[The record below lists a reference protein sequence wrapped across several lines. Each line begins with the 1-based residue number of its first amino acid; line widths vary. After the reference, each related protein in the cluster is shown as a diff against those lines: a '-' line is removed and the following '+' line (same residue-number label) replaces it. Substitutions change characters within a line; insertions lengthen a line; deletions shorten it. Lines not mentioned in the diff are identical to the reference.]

1 LSAGNADLGLA
12 GRVCWLPEQG
22 FLHGSALIFRIV
34 DGQADL
40 GSHGPRNMPVW
51 GYEFFGADADDETAH
66 GEATRKV
73 ARPRG
78 CGNPAS
84 VVLRMWVA
92 LPPICR

>member
-73 ARPRG
+73 E
-78 CGNPAS
+78 S
-84 VVLRMWVA
+84 VVEFLHSIQRA
-92 LPPICR
+92 PGDAATPHP

>member
-1 LSAGNADLGLA
+1 MAPILEVPVPDLTLIAARRGGAFSAD
-12 GRVCWLPEQG
+12 E
-22 FLHGSALIFRIV
+22 IFRIV

-73 ARPRG
+73 E
-78 CGNPAS
+78 S
-84 VVLRMWVA
+84 VVEFLHSIQRA
-92 LPPICR
+92 PGDAATPHP

>member
-51 GYEFFGADADDETAH
+51 GYEFFGADADDEAAH

-73 ARPRG
+73 E
-78 CGNPAS
+78 S
-84 VVLRMWVA
+84 VVEFLRSIQRVPGDA
-92 LPPICR
+92 ATPHP